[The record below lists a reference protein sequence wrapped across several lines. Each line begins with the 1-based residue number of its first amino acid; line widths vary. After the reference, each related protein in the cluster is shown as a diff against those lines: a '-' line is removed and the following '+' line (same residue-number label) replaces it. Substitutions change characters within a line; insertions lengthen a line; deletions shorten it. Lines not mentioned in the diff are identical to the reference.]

1 MTQRPTHR
9 SGSVQPWGGTCS
21 GGRTGCPLFDACLFA
36 GMRRVY
42 AHSVP
47 FSVLLPSFGLFWFF
61 VEQHKACCRS

>member
-1 MTQRPTHR
+1 MRVCHSPPTIDKGDPHA
-9 SGSVQPWGGTCS
+9 CS